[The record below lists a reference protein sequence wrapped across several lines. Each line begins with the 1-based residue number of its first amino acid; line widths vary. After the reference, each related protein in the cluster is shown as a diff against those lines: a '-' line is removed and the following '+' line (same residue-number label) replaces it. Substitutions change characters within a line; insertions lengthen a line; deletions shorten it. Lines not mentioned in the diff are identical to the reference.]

1 MIVPMDQPARDS
13 IAKELDI
20 NLLVEAGAGSGKTT
34 ALIGRL
40 LALVRRGTPVERI
53 AAVTFTRKA
62 ANELREKFQQ
72 ALEQALAA
80 ARVAEDATLVTV
92 LDRALQDV
100 ELAFI
105 GTIHSFC
112 ARLLREHT
120 LEAGLDPAFRE
131 LDETEA
137 PIMLAA
143 FWERWLVRQRAENAP
158 ALVQLAAMG
167 VDPRALADAFADVV
181 RYPDVTFPAS
191 AVAAPSIAAARG
203 KLDAFLSV
211 ANAMMPADEPDAG
224 WDALQSTVRRL
235 GLYKRL
241 HDWTTVRGFCD
252 SIIALSES
260 KFEVTQNRW
269 SDGKEGKKAAK
280 LLGQE
285 AQSLY
290 ADVIAPVQREWCEHR
305 YPVVMAFLQQA
316 AKAYEAERF
325 ATGRLTFEDLLL
337 GAATLLR
344 THAGARRALGERYRH
359 LLVDEFQDTDPI
371 QAEVCLLLASEPGD
385 GTDWRS
391 VTPRP
396 GALFVVGD
404 PKQSIYR
411 FRRADIQTYEQV
423 KQRFATFGEVLLL
436 TQNFRSVAPIGEL
449 VTTYFD
455 GPFPPASSP
464 DQAAFAPLITVHEA
478 AAHEGVRWCG
488 VTPEQN
494 YPNRIIAADAT
505 QVAAWIATRIEAGQR
520 HAGEFLVLT
529 RGLKALEHY
538 ARAIAA
544 QGVPVTTSGA
554 ALPQEHELR
563 ELVVVLRALADPD
576 NPVHVA
582 AALEGLFF
590 GLSPADLY
598 AAREAGLH
606 FRLTSAP
613 VGESDAA
620 RALRTLHAWWRLS
633 QREPAD
639 VLLAHLLDD
648 TGLLPYAASQP
659 LGDNRGGALLHL
671 VEAVRGVATDP
682 APDLRGAIAVVERLL
697 VKDAPDA
704 LLLPGRGNAVR
715 VMNLHK
721 AKGLEA
727 EVVILAAPTPE
738 REHPPRCAVARG
750 ADGSAVGGMLVSDAQ
765 GAVIAQPVGW
775 DEMAR
780 RETAF
785 EAAEAVRLLYVAV
798 TRAKRELVVSRLI
811 SDTSQDRSV
820 WSPLG
825 GMLDSLATELV
836 VAHRD
841 PPGAVVSPVT
851 VLGID
856 EHRRAIERQRELAV
870 AAGWEHRTVTQEAKR
885 SLELPD
891 ADQELHRRAGQGRGW
906 GRAVHRVLEARGR
919 GRTGASLESFARAGV
934 AEEKVEAR
942 SVERLLAI
950 VARLDAAG
958 HWNGD
963 GSTLVEAPIVTLGE
977 RAGTPVLLEGV
988 IDAARLVDGAW
999 HVVDW
1004 KTDLDGRNDDA
1015 ARKLAYELQVGTY
1028 AEMLRGLLGVEA
1040 VGRLEPLPD

>member
-1 MIVPMDQPARDS
+1 MTTPLDQPARKL
-13 IAKELDI
+13 IADDLDT

-40 LALVRRGTPVERI
+40 LSLVQRGTPVERI

-80 ARVAEDATLVTV
+80 ARTSKNAPLVSV

-100 ELAFI
+100 EQAFI

-137 PIMLAA
+137 PVQLAA
-143 FWERWLVRQRAENAP
+143 FWERWLVRQRADNATE
-158 ALVQLAAMG
+158 LARLSAIG
-167 VDPRALADAFADVV
+167 VDPRSLADAFADVV
-181 RYPDVTFPAS
+181 QYPDVTFPAA
-191 AVAAPSIAAARG
+191 AVDAPTIAAARIQ
-203 KLDAFLSV
+203 LDAFLSM
-211 ANAMMPADEPDAG
+211 ANAAMPDDEPDAG
-224 WDALQSTVRRL
+224 WDSLQTTVRRL
-235 GLYKRL
+235 GLFKRL
-241 HDWTTVRGFCD
+241 HDWNTVRGFCD
-252 SIIALSES
+252 SIVALTAS
-260 KFEVTQNRW
+260 KFDLTQNRW
-269 SDGKEGKKAAK
+269 SDTKEGKKAAK
-280 LLGQE
+280 ALSE
-285 AQSLY
+285 AGVSLY
-290 ADVIAPVQREWCEHR
+290 QDVLAPVQRQWWEHR
-305 YPVVMAFLQQA
+305 YPAVMAFLLQA
-316 AKAYEAERF
+316 AKAYETERF

-337 GAATLLR
+337 GAARLLR

-371 QAEVCLLLASEPGD
+371 QAEVCLLLASDPAD
-385 GTDWRS
+385 GVDWRA

-423 KQRFATFGEVLLL
+423 KQRFAGFGAVLRL

-455 GPFPPASSP
+455 GPFKPDSSAE
-464 DQAAFAPLITVHEA
+464 QAAFAPLITVHEA
-478 AAHEGVRWCG
+478 AGHDGVRWCG
-488 VTPEQN
+488 VTPDQN
-494 YPNRIIAADAT
+494 YPNRIIAADAK
-505 QVAAWIATRIEAGQR
+505 QVAAWIATRIAAENRNA
-520 HAGEFLVLT
+520 EDFLVLT
-529 RGLKALEHY
+529 RGRKALEHY
-538 ARAIAA
+538 ARAIAE

-554 ALPQEHELR
+554 TLPQEHELQ

-598 AAREAGLH
+598 EARETGLH
-606 FRLTSAP
+606 FRITYAP
-613 VGESDAA
+613 PGESGVA
-620 RALRTLHAWWRLS
+620 RALCTLHEWWRRS
-633 QREPAD
+633 QRDPAD

-671 VEAVRGVATDP
+671 VEAVRGTATDP
-682 APDLRGAIAVVERLL
+682 APDLRSAIAVVERLL
-697 VKDAPDA
+697 LGEAPDA
-704 LLLPGRGNAVR
+704 LLLPGRGRAVR

-738 REHPPRCAVARG
+738 REHPTRHAIARS
-750 ADGSAVGGMLVSDAQ
+750 ADGSAVGGLLVSDEH
-765 GAVIAQPVGW
+765 GTIIAQPAGW
-775 DEMAR
+775 AEMAA
-780 RETAF
+780 REAAF

-811 SDTSQDRSV
+811 YQNKSGPAEDKSA

-825 GMLDSLATELV
+825 GMLDSLATEQPIVL
-836 VAHRD
+836 RD
-841 PPGAVVSPVT
+841 PPGRVVSPVT
-851 VLGID
+851 LADID
-856 EHRRAIERQRELAV
+856 ERRRSIVQQRQAAV

-885 SLELPD
+885 ALELPD
-891 ADQELHRRAGQGRGW
+891 ADQETRRRVGQGRGW

-919 GRTGASLESFARAGV
+919 GRMGASLSAYARAV
-934 AEEKVEAR
+934 AAEERVEDVA
-942 SVERLLAI
+942 RLLAI

-958 HWNGD
+958 HWEVGAN
-963 GSTLVEAPIVTLGE
+963 TMVESPIVSFGP
-977 RAGTPVLLEGV
+977 R
-988 IDAARLVDGAW
+988 DGQD
-999 HVVDW
+999 V
-1004 KTDLDGRNDDA
+1004 
-1015 ARKLAYELQVGTY
+1015 
-1028 AEMLRGLLGVEA
+1028 
-1040 VGRLEPLPD
+1040 